1 MATYDIAALKDILG
15 GNTYPGRGNPVISRK
30 NRI

>member
-15 GNTYPGRGNPVISRK
+15 GNTYPGRGIIIGKTPFK
-30 NRI
+30 P